1 MKFRVFLSPSYLNL
15 LNMHTFTLKYNYLNL
30 FKLPHIYVHFYI
42 FYSVSCDT
50 WDLKIFLYPC
60 KHFGKS
66 VFAIGVQSVI
76 FLSRLQ
82 GLHSWRSLKILSLI
96 SFTPTYVCK
105 NSYKWSIVGPT
116 FYFAMVIYVIHPNT
130 IFPSFIC
137 EWIQKNTHWWPGWR
151 ALFKNRDIIQK
162 I

>member
-1 MKFRVFLSPSYLNL
+1 M
-15 LNMHTFTLKYNYLNL
+15 
-30 FKLPHIYVHFYI
+30 YI
-42 FYSVSCDT
+42 FTFFFLFGFMWYLRS
-50 WDLKIFLYPC
+50 KNIFISLQTFWQGCVCHLSQY
-60 KHFGKS
+60 F
-66 VFAIGVQSVI
+66 GVQSVI